1 MIEQLQQTV
10 YILTNLL
17 LWPVV
22 IALLFGMAHALF
34 LLGDLCNQALQ
45 RRGKP
50 VAVKDPLE
58 PAESMKKRL
67 GFMEWKKQSM
77 NDPDADPWLLLDRT
91 EAELSRRVDV
101 ARIWVRLGP
110 ALGLAGTLIPL
121 GSALTAL
128 AANDLQVLSQRLIL
142 AFGTTVLGLIA
153 GSLAWIVATTFERWY
168 RLDLAEIRHSL
179 ERKG

>member
-10 YILTNLL
+10 YILTNAL

-22 IALLFGMAHALF
+22 LALLFGVAHTLY
-34 LLGDLCNQALQ
+34 LLGNLCSEVWQ
-45 RRGKP
+45 RRGKA
-50 VAVKDPLE
+50 VAVLDPNQ
-58 PAESMKKRL
+58 PGESMIKRQ
-67 GFMEWKKQSM
+67 GFQEWKNQSTM
-77 NDPDADPWLLLDRT
+77 DPSANCWLLLDRT
-91 EAELSRRVDV
+91 EAELSRRVDT

-128 AANDLQVLSQRLIL
+128 AANDLQILSQRLIL

-153 GSLAWIVATTFERWY
+153 GSIAWIVATTLERWY
-168 RLDLAEIRHSL
+168 RMDLAEIRHGL
-179 ERKG
+179 EAAE

>member
-34 LLGDLCNQALQ
+34 LFGNMCSEALQ
-45 RRGKP
+45 RRGTP

-58 PAESMKKRL
+58 PAESMKSRR
-67 GFMEWKKQSM
+67 GFWEWKHQAEG
-77 NDPDADPWLLLDRT
+77 DPGADCWLLLDRT
-91 EAELSRRVDV
+91 EAELSRRVDS

-128 AANDLQVLSQRLIL
+128 AANDLQILSQRLIL

-153 GSLAWIVATTFERWY
+153 GSLAWIVATTLERWY
-168 RLDLAEIRHSL
+168 KLDLAEIRHSL
-179 ERKG
+179 EREE